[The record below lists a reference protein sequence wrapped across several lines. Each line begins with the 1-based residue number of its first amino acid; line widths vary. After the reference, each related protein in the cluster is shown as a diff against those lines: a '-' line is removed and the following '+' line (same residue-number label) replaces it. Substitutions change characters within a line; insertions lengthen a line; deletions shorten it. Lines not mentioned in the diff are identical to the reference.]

1 MRQTDFGE
9 MLIDIAGCAYR
20 RAAMLGL
27 ARLPADDDL
36 AMEHN
41 APDVS
46 ESDNLALAQAA
57 KEIVTAFGQM
67 RQHGW
72 ITDPIAVRLAFRFF
86 GEILTEEEI
95 EDILDWN
102 EEQDHALPNDPQSED
117 EPDGS
122 AGSPQDDESG
132 DNEDDDELAAVAV
145 NGSARY

>member
-1 MRQTDFGE
+1 
-9 MLIDIAGCAYR
+9 
-20 RAAMLGL
+20 
-27 ARLPADDDL
+27 
-36 AMEHN
+36 MEHN

-67 RQHGW
+67 RSYGW